1 MSNTNLIDTE
11 VIEAKH
17 IFEQWLFYEAKLL
30 DEIDFDDW
38 FQLMHPELS
47 YQMPVRVNKS
57 GMERPDYSTDM
68 YAFYDDIETLRLRV
82 DRLKSG
88 FAWAEM
94 PPSRTRR
101 FVSNVRVME
110 YEKNNKATI
119 YSYQLIYRS
128 RAKDIHHDL
137 ISGERQDEF
146 IYHDGEWKLSK
157 RFFIVDQTTLDTRN
171 LAIFI

>member
-1 MSNTNLIDTE
+1 MIETNTVNAEL
-11 VIEAKH
+11 IEAKF
-17 IFEQWLFYEAKLL
+17 IFEQWLYNEAKLL
-30 DEIDFDDW
+30 DEIDFDNW
-38 FQLMHPELS
+38 FELMHSELK

-57 GMERPDYSTDM
+57 GTERPDYSTDM
-68 YAFYDDIETLRLRV
+68 FAFDDDIETLRLRV

-101 FVSNVRVME
+101 FVSNVRVKE
-110 YEKNNKATI
+110 YEKQNKAVI

-146 IYHDGEWKLSK
+146 LFENGVWKLSK